1 MRSKAIKTLSIL
13 CAAVL
18 VAACFCAC
26 NSDPN
31 VKSDEETT
39 GSSGSSDAYR
49 VVESGNEQ
57 DEKEK
62 EGFHAYGSGKT
73 DPVKVNGTEVKPEDF
88 ALRSYELSQMM
99 GQTFSKPS
107 EIPVDAAVQYAFV
120 HLFFPDFHSINN
132 KALEYRT
139 ATADEIKTE
148 LKKQFGT
155 DDFAITD
162 SVLYNAGKKLFEMWT
177 PEYGTNIY
185 YTIDAVN
192 VDGDTAEIITT
203 FYNELKRSTMM
214 GRTTITVKV
223 QDGKPVIAALKA
235 E

>member
-1 MRSKAIKTLSIL
+1 MKNKAIKSLAII
-13 CAAVL
+13 CAAL
-18 VAACFCAC
+18 FLSASFCAC
-26 NSDPN
+26 NTDPN
-31 VKSDEETT
+31 VKTEEET
-39 GSSGSSDAYR
+39 SGTYQ

-57 DEKEK
+57 EEER

-73 DPVKVNGTEVKPEDF
+73 DPVQVNGTEVKVEDF
-88 ALRSYELSQMM
+88 ALRSYELAEMM

-107 EIPVDAAVQYAFV
+107 EIPIDAAAQFAFV
-120 HLFFPDFHSINN
+120 HLFYPDFHSINN
-132 KALEYRT
+132 KAIQYRT
-139 ATADEIKTE
+139 ANAEEIKTE

-162 SVLYNAGKKLFEMWT
+162 SLLYNAGKKQFEMWT

-185 YTIDAVN
+185 YTVDAVN

-203 FYNELKRSTMM
+203 FYNELKRSTML

-223 QDGKPVIAALKA
+223 KDGKPVIASLKA